1 MPQMA
6 ELYLRHNYA
15 KQHRLAEDKRQLEER
30 TEQLLCEKERLLYDV
45 QRRGHPLDDEDDRSA
60 IRRGLQ
66 AGLSRPYHPADDTDP
81 SEPGGPAPSGSPPPS
96 LPPGAP
102 PSTAGDS
109 TAATWEDANWLTE
122 EGLVLARSSQ
132 GLAGFEGVYA
142 SGAGFGANL
151 QKGAKRLRQ
160 DGFSSAGEAALERAR
175 WTKSLMEG
183 KGQASSSAAEA
194 SSREEQLA
202 AEALL
207 AEMVLEQ
214 GVAQHQQSFSPVHPH
229 TPREHK
235 DPISHGLRPTYA
247 RASRLVPQITTE
259 TIVPLQQVVADGP
272 SQEAPI
278 EISGVA
284 PPSALQQKFA
294 ALVMCNFTPMP
305 PSVLPKSQWVSYQH
319 LFRLFEPH
327 VPTMDVW
334 MMGPGNLKQM
344 IIKWFECHPA
354 FAGLEASAWCKRF
367 TNKDPQDAARGGYI
381 FQLSFQYTPN
391 GAPVPRGR
399 ASLLHL
405 PVALNGPSSFPQP
418 QYM

>member
-142 SGAGFGANL
+142 SGAGFGADL
-151 QKGAKRLRQ
+151 QKGAKRAKTASAARVKLHWNGHGGPRVSWRARGKPLRQ
-160 DGFSSAGEAALERAR
+160 RLRQAPGKSSWRRRHSWRR
-175 WTKSLMEG
+175 WYWS
-183 KGQASSSAAEA
+183 KG
-194 SSREEQLA
+194 
-202 AEALL
+202 
-207 AEMVLEQ
+207 
-214 GVAQHQQSFSPVHPH
+214 
-229 TPREHK
+229 
-235 DPISHGLRPTYA
+235 
-247 RASRLVPQITTE
+247 
-259 TIVPLQQVVADGP
+259 
-272 SQEAPI
+272 
-278 EISGVA
+278 
-284 PPSALQQKFA
+284 
-294 ALVMCNFTPMP
+294 
-305 PSVLPKSQWVSYQH
+305 
-319 LFRLFEPH
+319 
-327 VPTMDVW
+327 
-334 MMGPGNLKQM
+334 
-344 IIKWFECHPA
+344 
-354 FAGLEASAWCKRF
+354 
-367 TNKDPQDAARGGYI
+367 
-381 FQLSFQYTPN
+381 
-391 GAPVPRGR
+391 
-399 ASLLHL
+399 
-405 PVALNGPSSFPQP
+405 
-418 QYM
+418 